1 MLVHRALR
9 RDAGRL
15 ADAVGSLGDG
25 DTARVRALRRWYIH
39 YRAQLDAHH
48 QIEDDLWFPV
58 LAERVP
64 TFAAHADR
72 LAREH
77 HVLEEAATA
86 LAVRLDALAGD
97 GTAYES
103 ARGRARDAACELREV
118 VDDHLAFEDADIV
131 PLITRHLTADD
142 VGAVVA
148 RTGARLDRRE
158 LPFVV
163 PWLLGAATPAERER
177 TLAVAPWPLKVVWY
191 AARRRHDRMTTRAL
205 GRALPRSADRSMQE
219 VA

>member
-1 MLVHRALR
+1 V
-9 RDAGRL
+9 
-15 ADAVGSLGDG
+15 
-25 DTARVRALRRWYIH
+25 
-39 YRAQLDAHH
+39 
-48 QIEDDLWFPV
+48 
-58 LAERVP
+58 
-64 TFAAHADR
+64 
-72 LAREH
+72 
-77 HVLEEAATA
+77 
-86 LAVRLDALAGD
+86 
-97 GTAYES
+97 
-103 ARGRARDAACELREV
+103 V
-118 VDDHLAFEDADIV
+118 VDDPHALVAAYIV
-131 PLITRHLTADD
+131 PLITRHLTADE
-142 VGAVVA
+142 VGGVAA